1 MALKET
7 KEQIR
12 LIKDGLTVWG
22 NSVVVIATVIHYI
35 NLYFFK
41 HSITLTD
48 ISVTVITVI
57 LAGIASITGITALTH
72 YQKEVTD
79 NINKALT
86 KNKELVEKMVNVGE

>member
-12 LIKDGLTVWG
+12 L
-22 NSVVVIATVIHYI
+22 
-35 NLYFFK
+35 
-41 HSITLTD
+41 
-48 ISVTVITVI
+48 
-57 LAGIASITGITALTH
+57 AGIASITAITALTH

-79 NINKALT
+79 NINKELT

>member
-12 LIKDGLTVWG
+12 LIKEGLTVWG
-22 NSVVVIATVIHYI
+22 NSAVVIATVIHCI

-41 HSITLTD
+41 YSITLTD

-57 LAGIASITGITALTH
+57 LAGIASITAITALTH

-79 NINKALT
+79 NINKELT

>member
-1 MALKET
+1 MALKDG

-12 LIKDGLTVWG
+12 LIKEGLTVWG
-22 NSVVVIATVIHYI
+22 NSVVVIATVIHCI

-41 HSITLTD
+41 HSITD

-57 LAGIASITGITALTH
+57 LAGIASIAGITALTH

-79 NINKALT
+79 NINKELA
-86 KNKELVEKMVNVGE
+86 KNKKLVDKMVNIGE

>member
-1 MALKET
+1 M
-7 KEQIR
+7 
-12 LIKDGLTVWG
+12 
-22 NSVVVIATVIHYI
+22 VVIATVIHCI

-41 HSITLTD
+41 YSITLTD
-48 ISVTVITVI
+48 ISVI

-79 NINKALT
+79 NINKELT